1 MPVQTNEEKKQPG
14 GKSYKLL
21 TLLLLLFLLFLSYYM
36 NPGPWQ
42 KIFALLLSGDL
53 TNIIDYIRSFGP
65 YAMLIS
71 FLMIVLINIV
81 AVLPNI
87 FFLAANGIL
96 FGIIPG
102 TILSWLAESTG
113 VIISF
118 ALMRYFGRD
127 CTTALI
133 KRNNLL
139 TKVDEYSGKNGFKIM
154 IIARSIPFVPSGI
167 ITALGAVSEIRKRD
181 YIFATLLG
189 KLPSAFIEVS
199 IGHDLA
205 SYHEHS
211 MRLTILVLVALSAYG
226 IHLWHKK
233 KTASAL
239 QTARIDACCQEDTS
253 KNQ

>member
-1 MPVQTNEEKKQPG
+1 MPVQTNEVKG
-14 GKSYKLL
+14 STGKAYKLW
-21 TLLLLLFLLFLSYYM
+21 TLLILVSLLFFFYYM

-42 KIFALLLSGDL
+42 RIFALLLSGDL

-96 FGIIPG
+96 FGILPG
-102 TILSWLAESTG
+102 TLLSWLAESTG

-133 KRNNLL
+133 RRNNLL
-139 TKVDEYSGKNGFKIM
+139 KKVDEYSGKNGFKIM

-211 MRLTILVLVALSAYG
+211 VRLTILIVVALAAYG
-226 IHLWHKK
+226 AHLWHRKK
-233 KTASAL
+233 NAAAL
-239 QTARIDACCQEDTS
+239 QVAKIDTCYQEDPP